1 MTIRRRL
8 ADLGSEDARQAALA
22 GGNELRATRLA
33 LGLSLATVAR
43 AAGISESQLSRLERG
58 RIRRPTLDQLARAA
72 RPLGLKATLRFFP
85 EGSPVRDAGQLALFG
100 RFERLLAPPLWL
112 RREVALPRQ
121 GDLRAW
127 DGLPRGDGASAFVE
141 GETHLGDTQAQ
152 ARRVALKLRDDPRA
166 DVVILVVARSAH
178 NHRVLVEH
186 REALRAQFPLDG
198 ATMARELRSGRVP
211 HASGIIVL

>member
-1 MTIRRRL
+1 VV
-8 ADLGSEDARQAALA
+8 A
-22 GGNELRATRLA
+22 GGIELRAARLA
-33 LGLSLATVAR
+33 LGLSMAIVAR

-72 RPLGLKATLRFFP
+72 RALGLKATLRFFP
-85 EGSPVRDAGQLALFG
+85 EGSPVRDAGQLALLG
-100 RFERLLAPPLWL
+100 RFERLLASPLGL
-112 RREVALPRQ
+112 RREVPLPRQ

-127 DGLPRGDGASAFVE
+127 DGLLSGDGTSAFVE

-178 NHRVLVEH
+178 NRQVLAEH
-186 REALRAQFPLDG
+186 RETLRAPFPLDG
-198 ATMARELRSGRVP
+198 AAIARELRAGRVP
-211 HASGIIVL
+211 RASGIIVL